1 MNLLL
6 WCALIVFLAWAY
18 IFFGRPL
25 LMNRFRTLWGYIDPV
40 EDWLVDRSRTL
51 IVARLY
57 WIGGIV
63 IAIHDTLASYGMDW
77 TPLVN
82 EVTNLI
88 PEQYRALALAGFLAA
103 TGAAFVP
110 TWKTTS
116 SWSVY
121 PYEVRH
127 AGAPVAGEY
136 WARNA

>member
-25 LMNRFRTLWGYIDPV
+25 LRERFPKIWAYIDPI
-40 EDWLVDRSRTL
+40 EDWLVANSRTL
-51 IVARLY
+51 IIARRY
-57 WIGGIV
+57 WIGGAV

-88 PEQYRALALAGFLAA
+88 PADYRPLALAGFLAA
-103 TGAAFVP
+103 TGVAFEWLRRV
-110 TWKTTS
+110 TRESLAEKK
-116 SWSVY
+116 
-121 PYEVRH
+121 
-127 AGAPVAGEY
+127 G
-136 WARNA
+136 

>member
-18 IFFGRPL
+18 IFFGRPFL
-25 LMNRFRTLWGYIDPV
+25 RERYPKMWSYIDPV

-88 PEQYRALALAGFLAA
+88 PEQYRALALAGFLAL
-103 TGAAFVP
+103 TGVAFD
-110 TWKTTS
+110 WL
-116 SWSVY
+116 
-121 PYEVRH
+121 RH
-127 AGAPVAGEY
+127 VTGESL
-136 WARNA
+136 ASKKE

>member
-18 IFFGRPL
+18 IFFGRPFL
-25 LMNRFRTLWGYIDPV
+25 RDRYPKLWSYIDPV
-40 EDWLVDRSRTL
+40 EAWLVDRSRTL

-82 EVTNLI
+82 EITNLI
-88 PEQYRALALAGFLAA
+88 PADYRPLALAGFLAL
-103 TGAAFVP
+103 TGVAFD
-110 TWKTTS
+110 WL
-116 SWSVY
+116 
-121 PYEVRH
+121 RH
-127 AGAPVAGEY
+127 VTRESLADKKD
-136 WARNA
+136 

>member
-6 WCALIVFLAWAY
+6 WCTLIVSLAWAY
-18 IFFGRPL
+18 IFLGRPL
-25 LMNRFRTLWGYIDPV
+25 LRDHYPQLWSYIDRV

-57 WIGGIV
+57 WIGGII

-82 EVTNLI
+82 EVTNLV

-103 TGAAFVP
+103 TGVAFEWLRRV
-110 TWKTTS
+110 TRESLADKK
-116 SWSVY
+116 
-121 PYEVRH
+121 
-127 AGAPVAGEY
+127 G
-136 WARNA
+136 

>member
-6 WCALIVFLAWAY
+6 WCALVVFLAWAY

-25 LMNRFRTLWGYIDPV
+25 LMNRFPTLWSYIDPA
-40 EDWLVDRSRTL
+40 ERWLVDRSRTL

-88 PEQYRALALAGFLAA
+88 PEQYRPLLLAGFLAL
-103 TGAAFVP
+103 TGVAFEWLRRVTTDSLAA
-110 TWKTTS
+110 K
-116 SWSVY
+116 
-121 PYEVRH
+121 E
-127 AGAPVAGEY
+127 
-136 WARNA
+136 